1 MILKYLSTVH
11 LCLVQFLSKKA
22 KNCSY
27 PLHFIFLQDCF
38 EIGKSSGLL
47 TWVGEIPKE
56 TIKTELVQFDVVAYQ
71 QSNEDKQISHTVIIT
86 FPGDKNGVN
95 FTQSEYQA
103 SLTWVSIEYTY
114 LLSTIKGFKRPIV
127 V

>member
-1 MILKYLSTVH
+1 M
-11 LCLVQFLSKKA
+11 
-22 KNCSY
+22 
-27 PLHFIFLQDCF
+27 QDCF

-56 TIKTELVQFDVVAYQ
+56 TIKNELVQFDVVAYQ
-71 QSNEDKQISHTVIIT
+71 QNNEDKQISRTVIIT

-103 SLTWVSIEYTY
+103 SLTWVSIEYTPPNSEIICGQNVGTKVVCGMI
-114 LLSTIKGFKRPIV
+114 LFLKRKLC
-127 V
+127 